1 MVAVLL
7 VVVLLTALEMMDL
20 QTNLLPLSTLS
31 AEMTVSVLIPSDAI
45 HPPLLEITMVV
56 VPTEMETTAWLI
68 SLARPALPT
77 LTATMMVVLDPTNL
91 NVILLLELVLNAAPT
106 MTAMELERS
115 STVMMTDSAQ
125 PVLSSVQ
132 EFLVKTMMDLLV
144 RATLTPTVILSPIF
158 A

>member
-7 VVVLLTALEMMDL
+7 VVVLLTALEMMDP
-20 QTNLLPLSTLS
+20 QINLLPLSTLS
-31 AEMTVSVLIPSDAI
+31 AEMTVSVLILSDAI
-45 HPPLLEITMVV
+45 PPPLPEITMVAV
-56 VPTEMETTAWLI
+56 LTEMETTAWLI
-68 SLARPALPT
+68 SLARLALPT

-91 NVILLLELVLNAAPT
+91 NVILPLEPVLNAAPT

-115 STVMMTDSAQ
+115 STVMMMDSAQ

-132 EFLVKTMMDLLV
+132 EFLARTTMDLLV
-144 RATLTPTVILSPIF
+144 PATLTPTVILSPIF